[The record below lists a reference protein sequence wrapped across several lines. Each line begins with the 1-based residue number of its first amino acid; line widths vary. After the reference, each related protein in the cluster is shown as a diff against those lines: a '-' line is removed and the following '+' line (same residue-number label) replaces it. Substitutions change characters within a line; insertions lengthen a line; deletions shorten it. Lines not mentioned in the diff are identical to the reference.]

1 VTNSDWWARAKTPPR
16 PETISIRPRE
26 CVCTLRK
33 DRYEATLETHVVHG
47 VGRELIF
54 SIDGHW
60 RRMRVFWSGRD
71 PSLDEAI
78 ARYGDV
84 AGTIWMGLRPGRLP
98 ISASDSLAPALKRC
112 RGRAAPS
119 FCGLAEK

>member
-1 VTNSDWWARAKTPPR
+1 
-16 PETISIRPRE
+16 
-26 CVCTLRK
+26 
-33 DRYEATLETHVVHG
+33 VHG

-84 AGTIWMGLRPGRLP
+84 AGTIWMGLRAGP
-98 ISASDSLAPALKRC
+98 SAHLSLGFPRACSQTVSRA
-112 RGRAAPS
+112 GRAEFLWSRREVNLWLERARAL
-119 FCGLAEK
+119 CVR